1 MAPRPI
7 VWDRLRSWAG
17 SVAKYYLP
25 EQLSPLGIGDMFG
38 EVT

>member
-17 SVAKYYLP
+17 SVAKYYRP
-25 EQLSPLGIGDMFG
+25 EQLSPLGIKDMFG